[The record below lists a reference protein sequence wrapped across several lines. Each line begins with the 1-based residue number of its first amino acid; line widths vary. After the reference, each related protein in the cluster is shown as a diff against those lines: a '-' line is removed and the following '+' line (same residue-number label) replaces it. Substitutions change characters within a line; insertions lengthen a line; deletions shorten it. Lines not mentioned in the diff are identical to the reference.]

1 MTSIVKNTTIAGT
14 GYLTPPPGG
23 VGQRPGTTT
32 TVIQWTNNAGTQAYN
47 VLSGPTPAGITSTNW
62 TAPANI
68 TNIEV
73 LAVGGGGGSATYYSG
88 GGGGG
93 GVVYNGNYAVTPGN
107 SYPITVG
114 LGGTAASNASS
125 SFGQGGMGG
134 TSSFGSTNLVTN
146 GNLTSNTTGWTD
158 PASGGE
164 GTFVASAN
172 GVIITNTNTN
182 DPPACIYQQITC
194 VVGQTYFVTATKT
207 AGTSDLLV
215 VNITTGVTTGGG
227 SGGYGNTIYFNTSGY
242 TGAKGAYFVAQ
253 QTTYYIFLRLNT
265 NAIASSTITNIG
277 VYPVGASIVAIGGG
291 GGSSGIAGVDG
302 ASGGGGGNGVNGS
315 GSAGTTKAG
324 GNGIQGQG
332 FAGGAGSGTG
342 GASDIA
348 AGGGGGAGGSPAY
361 QSARNNIPGSGG
373 PGVAFSITGLP
384 VYYGAGGAGASSD
397 SSPGL
402 GNYIHNGGVGG
413 GGASGNRGNGA
424 GANVVTGMN
433 GAFATGGGG
442 GGGGENASG
451 TGASGGSG
459 TVVIKYTTLAD
470 GTQPFNLMRYNA
482 DARSLET
489 VDVSRGWVTQNNV
502 KNSAGHNLIRY
513 SDQLE
518 TAPPNTTSNGQTF
531 HWTQFGSSF
540 QTTAVAPPLYLTTP
554 VTWNLLDQD
563 SNQLATDNN
572 LTAYSTVAGWT
583 YQRANMGVTSGKWY
597 WESTTSVTSATY
609 YVLVGLANYSSP
621 TNNGHM
627 GANAANIYSYGYAA
641 NSGNKHNN
649 GVSTAYGATFQTV
662 GDVVG
667 IAFDADAGT
676 LTFYKNGVSQGQA
689 FSGIT
694 GQGPYYPAI
703 ATYASTSYNNFGTV
717 SFKYPVPAGY
727 KPFAQARSVTKLNS
741 PSTGTSYGLNNL
753 NWNSPVAFTAGKT
766 YTFSIFARAAE
777 WTRLGIRLYDG
788 VAAYFMRTTVD
799 LSTGTQVTD
808 PGNVAG
814 TTVVTP
820 YGNGWYR
827 VAVTGVCANSG
838 TGTVSVECHNTST
851 VQNTETCNGS
861 GIYIYNAQYEEA
873 TSAGVP
879 VISKTN
885 ASPIPLSLGQYRYH
899 AYTTVGAS
907 GFTPSHTGTVEVL
920 VVAGGGGGGGVGAS
934 QGGGGGGGGAG
945 GVIFN
950 ANYAV
955 TAGQTYPVFVGSGG
969 TGGAT
974 TGDGRGGVGQ
984 NSQFG
989 NLMAIGGGGGS
1000 DSDRGRYAYTGGSG
1014 GGGGG
1019 GGGVSTNIVQG
1030 APGVFGQGNSGGNGY
1045 IGGQGYGS
1053 GGGGG
1058 AGATGGTSTSTVG
1071 GFGGNGLQYTQ
1082 FSQWGSPGGY
1092 FGGGGAGNI
1101 NQNGNNTLHQGGLG
1115 GGANSSQNSAGNNGI
1130 ANTGGGGSGG
1140 GGDSAR
1146 TGGAGGSGIV
1156 IVRYKYD

>member
-32 TVIQWTNNAGTQAYN
+32 TVIQWTNNAGTQTAS
-47 VLSGPTPAGITSTNW
+47 VLSGPPPTGLTSTNW
-62 TAPANI
+62 TAPAGV

-114 LGGTAASNASS
+114 LGGTAASNANN

-158 PASGGE
+158 PSSGAE

-172 GVIITNTNTN
+172 GVIITNTNTS

-215 VNITTGVTTGGG
+215 VNIVTVVTTGGG
-227 SGGYGNTIYFNTSGY
+227 GGGYGNTIYFNTSGY

-265 NAIASSTITNIG
+265 NAIASSTITNVG
-277 VYPVGASIVAIGGG
+277 VYPVNTSVVAIGGG

-324 GNGIQGQG
+324 GYGIQGQG

-361 QSARNNIPGSGG
+361 QSVRNAIPGPGG

-384 VYYGAGGAGASSD
+384 VYYGGGGAGASSD

-402 GNYIHNGGVGG
+402 GNYIYNGGAGG
-413 GGASGNRGNGA
+413 GGGNGNRGSVGV
-424 GANVVTGMN
+424 NVVAGMN

-451 TGASGGSG
+451 TGATGGSG
-459 TVVIKYTTLAD
+459 TVIIKYTTLAD

-531 HWTQFGSSF
+531 HWTQYGSSI
-540 QTTAVAPPLYLTTP
+540 QTTAVTPPVYLTTP

-563 SNQLATDNN
+563 ANQLATDNN

-609 YVLVGLANYSSP
+609 YVVIGLANYSSP
-621 TNNGHM
+621 TGSGHM

-649 GVSTAYGATFQTV
+649 GVATAYGATFQTV

-667 IAFDADAGT
+667 IAFDADNGT

-703 ATYASTSYNNFGTV
+703 ATYASTAYNNFGSV

-741 PSTGTSYGLNNL
+741 PSTGTSYGLINA
-753 NWNSPVAFTAGKT
+753 NWNSPVAFTAGKF
-766 YTFSIFARAAE
+766 YTFSIFAKAAE
-777 WTRLGIRLYDG
+777 WTRLGVRIYDG
-788 VAAYFMRTTVD
+788 SNYFIRATID
-799 LSTGTQVTD
+799 LSVGAQVTD

-814 TTVVTP
+814 TTTVVP

-827 VAVTGVCANSG
+827 VMITGVATATSTAAPCI
-838 TGTVSVECHNTST
+838 ECHNTST

-861 GIYIYNAQYEEA
+861 GIYIYNAQFEEA

-879 VISKTN
+879 VISKTT

-920 VVAGGGGGGGVGAS
+920 VVAGGGGG
-934 QGGGGGGGGAG
+934 AG
-945 GVIFN
+945 
-950 ANYAV
+950 
-955 TAGQTYPVFVGSGG
+955 SE
-969 TGGAT
+969 
-974 TGDGRGGVGQ
+974 
-984 NSQFG
+984 
-989 NLMAIGGGGGS
+989 
-1000 DSDRGRYAYTGGSG
+1000 

-1019 GGGVSTNIVQG
+1019 GGGVIFNATHAVTAGVTYPVFVGAGGTGGPNGTTAGANGQNSQFGTLIAIGGGGGGVVNGSGYTAGSGGSGGGAGRTSSTFGFG
-1030 APGVFGQGNSGGNGY
+1030 APGTNGQGNYGGNAPLVSPY
-1045 IGGQGYGS
+1045 PAA
-1053 GGGGG
+1053 GGGG
-1058 AGATGGTSTSTVG
+1058 AGGAGGAGSGTASG
-1071 GFGGNGLQYTQ
+1071 NGGNGIQYTQ
-1082 FSQWGSPGGY
+1082 FSQWGAPGGY
-1092 FGGGGAGNI
+1092 FGGGGGGASGNGA
-1101 NQNGNNTLHQGGLG
+1101 NPTNGYGGLG
-1115 GGANSSQNSAGNNGI
+1115 GGGAGSGSGGSTTSSAGQAGT
-1130 ANTGGGGSGG
+1130 ANTGGGG
-1140 GGDSAR
+1140 
-1146 TGGAGGSGIV
+1146 GGAGQSSNPGGTGGSGIV
-1156 IVRYKYD
+1156 IVRYRYD